1 MTSFA
6 PLALLFF
13 LLPMVG
19 RFCPCRSWRRQGG
32 DRREKNGTKAS
43 KRAGDKSALFCLGSY
58 VKAPGSVLCAVAPMH
73 ITDLLYV
80 TQWCIRAA
88 MGRGGFRLD
97 CFWESTDIGP
107 PEGRPGSGFVF
118 FLPKCGPISGP
129 AGPLRSTEYTGYLN
143 AVLPECVWP
152 EFRAGKQ
159 RHRPSQGLAGGPSR
173 LSR

>member
-1 MTSFA
+1 MTPFA
-6 PLALLFF
+6 ALALLFF

-43 KRAGDKSALFCLGSY
+43 KRAGDKSALFCFGSH
-58 VKAPGSVLCAVAPMH
+58 VKAPGSVVCAVAPMH

-118 FLPKCGPISGP
+118 FLPKSAARFP
-129 AGPLRSTEYTGYLN
+129 ARQDHCVAQNILGTSTQSCRNVFGESPGRRHQTGIHCL
-143 AVLPECVWP
+143 
-152 EFRAGKQ
+152 
-159 RHRPSQGLAGGPSR
+159 SLAFP
-173 LSR
+173 

>member
-1 MTSFA
+1 
-6 PLALLFF
+6 
-13 LLPMVG
+13 MVG

-43 KRAGDKSALFCLGSY
+43 KRAGDKSALFCFGSH

-88 MGRGGFRLD
+88 MGRGGFRPD

-118 FLPKCGPISGP
+118 SLPKCGPISGP

-159 RHRPSQGLAGGPSR
+159 RHRPSQGPAGWPFASR
-173 LSR
+173 LISGGYPVR